1 MGPWLWYFIAY
12 SFIGF
17 CLEKLYA
24 AATRAEKQ
32 VRRGFLLLPLCPV
45 YGLAMAAA
53 AGLIPS
59 RWPFLAAAAAGGL
72 LCTGAEYLV
81 HWLYDVLLSV
91 RFWDYAGEAM
101 NLQGRVCLR
110 FTAAWGLLSALG
122 LKLLQPGLAALA
134 AAVPPEASAW
144 AWLLLTADG
153 ALSAAVLH
161 RWHDTE
167 LLSLPALARQLR
179 ASSQSSTSR

>member
-1 MGPWLWYFIAY
+1 MQYWFWYFLVY
-12 SFIGF
+12 SFLGF
-17 CLEKLYA
+17 CLETAYA
-24 AATRAEKQ
+24 AATRAP
-32 VRRGFLLLPLCPV
+32 RRGRKCFLLLPLCPV
-45 YGLAMAAA
+45 YGLAMTIVVALVPPDWSLVPTAA
-53 AGLIPS
+53 AGALI
-59 RWPFLAAAAAGGL
+59 
-72 LCTGAEYLV
+72 CTGTEYGV
-81 HWLYDVLLSV
+81 HWFYQTLFAV
-91 RFWDYAGEAM
+91 RFWDYSALGL
-101 NLQGRVCLR
+101 NLKGRVCLR

-122 LKLLQPGLAALA
+122 LKLLQPGLAVLA